1 MHDPSDDEQSVSYPA
16 PLALSDVVER
26 ELGLRTGTLGAV
38 PIALPDQYIP
48 PEDHRDVVDDFTIW
62 PPSERQFLVGKHL
75 EVVLTFDRGGCELA
89 ELQYEFRPPCPDLL
103 YRRDAGAVQIGAI
116 ADLRRHLGQEEFEQL
131 ILQSIRRLSTK
142 RRSRYR
148 RCAHCREM
156 MPPGAFFEGAIC
168 FGCAPEVFGLVF

>member
-48 PEDHRDVVDDFTIW
+48 PEDHRDVVDDSRIW
-62 PPSERQFLVGKHL
+62 PPSERQFLVGKYL

-103 YRRDAGAVQIGAI
+103 YRRDAGAEQIGDI
-116 ADLRRHLGQEEFEQL
+116 AGLRRHLGQDEFEHR
-131 ILQSIRRLSTK
+131 IIQSIRRLSTK

-156 MPPGAFFEGAIC
+156 MPPGAFFEGPIC